1 MTDGERGVATV
12 AVLAVL
18 AGAAVFA
25 ASVAFSSLGYL
36 RLAARHREWIQA
48 LNAAEAGV
56 DHYIA
61 VLSRD
66 QAFRGE
72 LQGAV
77 DPDDPAAGS
86 YSVSCEETGPGLLS
100 LESVGS
106 VRGVT
111 RTVKQVVRLRGVAPM
126 NLSYAMLA
134 NAGNDAGQSLVFNRN
149 VDVEVSGNVHCNGT
163 AEFTKGTVVVEGDFT
178 YSGELVLDPDKEE
191 ELVVRGAIAQAP
203 VAPVNMRSAGWWL
216 SRASAVLSG
225 AQRLEGGDF
234 DRQIVYVDG
243 DLTLTG
249 LFSGRFTLVCA
260 GDVTVV
266 PDLRV
271 QEPGRDGLVLIAFGA
286 IRVDGKG
293 PPPPEGVIEAYLVSS
308 GELEVD
314 TDVDIRGG
322 AAFKVLS
329 YKAGRDIRIS
339 WDPSF
344 VSDPPPGCGGEPIR
358 VERVRWEETS

>member
-12 AVLAVL
+12 AVLAVV
-18 AGAAVFA
+18 AGAALFA

-36 RLAARHREWIQA
+36 RLAARHREWVQA

-77 DPDDPAAGS
+77 DPDDPAAGT

-106 VRGVT
+106 IGDVA

-134 NAGNDAGQSLVFNRN
+134 NAGNDAGQSLVFDKN
-149 VDVEVSGNVHCNGT
+149 VDVGVWGNVHCNGT
-163 AEFTKGTVVVEGDFT
+163 AEFTKGTLVVEGDFT

-191 ELVVRGAIAQAP
+191 ELVVSGALAQAP
-203 VAPVNMRSAGWWL
+203 VALVNMRSAGWWL

-225 AQRLEGGDF
+225 SQRLEGGDF

-243 DLTLTG
+243 DLTVTG

-271 QEPGRDGLVLIAFGA
+271 QEPGRDGLAIVCFGNVH
-286 IRVDGKG
+286 IEKKG
-293 PPPPEGVIEAYLVSS
+293 PARGGDVVGVYLVSS
-308 GELEVD
+308 GDLEVD
-314 TDVDIRGG
+314 ADVDIRGG

-344 VSDPPPGCGGEPIR
+344 VSDPPPGCGGEPVS
-358 VERVRWEETS
+358 VERVRWEEIS